1 MRVLFVQA
9 FGMRGG
15 LGSSQIFRSLVANAP
30 CTVETLVYGL
40 NPLSAWVGGPEVF
53 IRERPHLGRIE
64 RSRFAGMAK
73 LARLFTWKSSRHLM
87 HRAMCEWR
95 PDHVHA
101 HIHGT
106 GFIHAMEWCMVSR
119 VPFSACIHDDIR
131 HLASD
136 DPWKKFIEQKTGEA
150 WRSAAN
156 RFVISPEIGAE
167 YSRRYGECDW
177 LQVTDGIENFPER
190 AREEVVGR
198 WNVYFAGG
206 MNVPYEPNFLAVQ
219 QALKKLAEREQ
230 KTRPRFILRGGR
242 RIANEDPSAPP
253 LEPLPFASQE
263 DVARDMDEADVL
275 YLPLSIDPEF
285 SNFAKFSLSTKM
297 VGYLASGLP
306 IFYHGPAGSAAY
318 RLLAQYNACVS
329 CFSND
334 PGEILHA
341 ILEAKTRR
349 SELVANALR
358 LAREKFRLDEIRHRF
373 WSAIESCSSGGV
385 PFHGHS

>member
-1 MRVLFVQA
+1 MA
-9 FGMRGG
+9 GG
-15 LGSSQIFRSLVANAP
+15 LGSSQIFRSLLEGAP
-30 CTVETLVYGL
+30 FRAGTLVYGL
-40 NPLSAWVGGPEVF
+40 NPPAEPPARDNIF

-64 RSRFAGMAK
+64 RSRLAGMAK
-73 LARLFTWKSSRHLM
+73 FSRVLTWKSSRVSM
-87 HRAMCEWR
+87 HRAMSEWR

-106 GFIHAMEWCMVSR
+106 GFIHAVEWCRVHR

-150 WRSAAN
+150 WRSAAV

-167 YSRRYGECDW
+167 YSRRYGDRDW
-177 LQVTDGIENFPER
+177 LHITDGIEKFPEG
-190 AREEVVGR
+190 AREEVPGR
-198 WNVYFAGG
+198 YNIYFAGG

-219 QALKKLAEREQ
+219 KALKELASNDPG
-230 KTRPRFILRGGR
+230 TRPRFILRGGR
-242 RIANEDPSAPP
+242 RMNREDSSAPP
-253 LEPLPFASQE
+253 LEPLPYGSQE
-263 DVARDMDEADVL
+263 DVARDMDEVDVL

-318 RLLAQYNACVS
+318 RLLAQYSACAA

-349 SELVANALR
+349 AEFVANALR
-358 LAREKFRLDEIRHRF
+358 LGRDKFRLDEIRHRF
-373 WSAIESCSSGGV
+373 WSAIESFSGDGM
-385 PFHGHS
+385 PAHGHI